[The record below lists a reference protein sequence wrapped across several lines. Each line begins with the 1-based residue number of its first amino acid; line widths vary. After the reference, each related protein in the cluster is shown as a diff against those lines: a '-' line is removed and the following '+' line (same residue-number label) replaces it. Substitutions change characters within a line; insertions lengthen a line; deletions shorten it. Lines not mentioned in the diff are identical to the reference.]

1 MERRIRGA
9 GTRAGGLI
17 HSSPNGLGGQS
28 ASRKANSGGIS
39 HLAVTN
45 SLVAELN
52 QINSPDRSLGFG
64 PNYDNQHR
72 PMNSR
77 ASPTAAPATARAP
90 AYQGLD
96 MKNPIPLNPG
106 GRVRVI
112 RGPLMGLTGVL
123 VEQDVT
129 SRWLLQADHADGVF
143 VRTEHDTIELL

>member
-1 MERRIRGA
+1 
-9 GTRAGGLI
+9 
-17 HSSPNGLGGQS
+17 
-28 ASRKANSGGIS
+28 
-39 HLAVTN
+39 
-45 SLVAELN
+45 
-52 QINSPDRSLGFG
+52 
-64 PNYDNQHR
+64 
-72 PMNSR
+72 
-77 ASPTAAPATARAP
+77 
-90 AYQGLD
+90 